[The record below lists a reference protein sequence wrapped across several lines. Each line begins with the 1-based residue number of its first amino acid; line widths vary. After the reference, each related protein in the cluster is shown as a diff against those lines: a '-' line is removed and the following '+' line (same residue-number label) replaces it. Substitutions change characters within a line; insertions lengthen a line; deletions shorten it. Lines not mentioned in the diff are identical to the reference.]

1 MQSGNFT
8 PDLVAAGHGR
18 EVSDLRDVS
27 GAAREQPYRTKEG
40 NVVVNLPGHEWT
52 RPAPESEL
60 VIREGRLDEAERVA
74 ALILESYAE
83 FEDEVPAAV
92 WETATREW
100 ADVRGRW
107 QDSELIV
114 AERSGELLGAVTF
127 YPDGTL
133 SRTEAWPP
141 GWGAVRAFCV
151 SPRARRQGVGSALTR
166 ECVER
171 ARGRGILTVGLNTG
185 LFMVAARAVY
195 EQAGFVRDPRHDR
208 EWTGDLLVA
217 EAHASTPTVSAVA
230 YRLDLF

>member
-1 MQSGNFT
+1 M
-8 PDLVAAGHGR
+8 VA
-18 EVSDLRDVS
+18 DLRRD
-27 GAAREQPYRTKEG
+27 ERTE
-40 NVVVNLPGHEWT
+40 T
-52 RPAPESEL
+52 AIESEL
-60 VIREGRLDEAERVA
+60 VIRDGRLDEAERVA
-74 ALILESYAE
+74 SLILESYAQ
-83 FEDEVPAAV
+83 FEDEIPAVV

-166 ECVER
+166 ACVER
-171 ARGRGILTVGLNTG
+171 ARGRGIMRVGLNTG

-195 EQAGFVRDPRHDR
+195 EQAGFVRDPEHDR
-208 EWTGDLLVA
+208 EWTGDSLVV
-217 EAHASTPTVSAVA
+217 EADAATPTVSGLA

>member
-1 MQSGNFT
+1 MVANLRRDERT
-8 PDLVAAGHGR
+8 ETAIEPELV
-18 EVSDLRDVS
+18 LRD
-27 GAAREQPYRTKEG
+27 
-40 NVVVNLPGHEWT
+40 
-52 RPAPESEL
+52 
-60 VIREGRLDEAERVA
+60 GRLDEAERVG
-74 ALILESYAE
+74 ALILESYAQ
-83 FEDEVPAAV
+83 FEDEVPAVV
-92 WETATREW
+92 WGAATREW
-100 ADVRGRW
+100 VDVRGRW

-127 YPDGTL
+127 YPDATL

-151 SPRARRQGVGSALTR
+151 SPRARRQGIGSALTR

-171 ARGRGILTVGLNTG
+171 ARCRGITTVGLNTG

-195 EQAGFVRDPRHDR
+195 EQAGFVRDPRYDR

-217 EAHASTPTVSAVA
+217 EVDASTPTVSAVA